1 MFVSGTDLYILEGT
15 SLQGMELEA
24 NGLGFF
30 PGTVNLNLNFIMNY
44 IHFTLKK
51 KRTLKKNIQRILN
64 LTSWRHALQILIDES
79 CQYNLLC
86 YYVL

>member
-30 PGTVNLNLNFIMNY
+30 PGTVNLNLNFTINY

-51 KRTLKKNIQRILN
+51 KDSQKEYSKNTQPNFLKARFTNFN
-64 LTSWRHALQILIDES
+64 
-79 CQYNLLC
+79 
-86 YYVL
+86 

>member
-30 PGTVNLNLNFIMNY
+30 PGTVNLNLNFTINY

-51 KRTLKKNIQRILN
+51 KGLSKRIFKEYS
-64 LTSWRHALQILIDES
+64 T
-79 CQYNLLC
+79 
-86 YYVL
+86 